1 MCSDIKVNSKSYK
14 TTTIKSKIIRIY
26 LTLELGTALQFI
38 FIIPLKTEGL
48 NNKLVELLPKT

>member
-1 MCSDIKVNSKSYK
+1 M
-14 TTTIKSKIIRIY
+14 IKSKIIRIY
-26 LTLELGTALQFI
+26 LTLGLGTALQFI